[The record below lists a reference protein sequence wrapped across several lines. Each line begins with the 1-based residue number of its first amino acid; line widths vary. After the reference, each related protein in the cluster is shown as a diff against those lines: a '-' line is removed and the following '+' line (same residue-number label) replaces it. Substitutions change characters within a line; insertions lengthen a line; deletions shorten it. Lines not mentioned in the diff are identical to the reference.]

1 MTAKDLTPSVKLAA
15 EVWDRED
22 PFIIELTVQP
32 KHIDALGHTNN
43 LHYLAWLQQCA
54 WQHSTARG
62 FDEQQMVAL
71 DRAMVVRETQMQ
83 YLAAT
88 FVDDTLQ
95 VGDWITSTDRRL
107 RATREFQIIRTSCGT
122 CIMRARID
130 YICMR
135 ISTGRPTR
143 MPPEFLA
150 ANSDSAAR
158 PQDV

>member
-1 MTAKDLTPSVKLAA
+1 MKAEDLTPTLQLPDQHWDRPDPFVIQLSVK
-15 EVWDRED
+15 
-22 PFIIELTVQP
+22 P

-43 LHYLAWLQQCA
+43 VHYLAWLQTCA

-62 FDEQQMVAL
+62 FNEQQMVAL
-71 DRAMVVRETQMQ
+71 DRAMVVRETNMQ

-88 FVDDTLQ
+88 FVDDTLLI
-95 VGDWITSTDRRL
+95 GDWITSTDRRL
-107 RATREFQIIRTSCGT
+107 RATREFQILRAPCGT

-143 MPPEFLA
+143 MPAEYLA
-150 ANSDSAAR
+150 AYAD
-158 PQDV
+158 DVRA